1 LQNYNFCF
9 IRISTLSQSPYVQY
23 SFISK
28 NRPTTARF
36 ATGRA
41 KLALTLPI
49 RVPLNSAVGRKN
61 VRGKR
66 KNKVMGEEITATIDK
81 FVNAGGLAGAATLI
95 WQDGKVIQV
104 AGVGWRHIAL
114 KLPIERNTLFRIA
127 SMTKPITSTLALMLF
142 DEGRFAL
149 SDPITRWAPEFSQMR
164 VLRSSTATL
173 DQTDPA
179 ERLITFEDL
188 LTHRSGLTYG
198 DWHSGPI
205 AKAFKE
211 ALGGTI
217 DSEVLPDDWIARLA
231 ALPLIDQPGAAFH
244 YGHSTDL
251 LGLIIAR
258 MENAP
263 LGDVFKRRIF
273 DPLGMNDT
281 GFTVPFEKKQ
291 RQAEAYGFDDA
302 GQLCERLT
310 GPGDSFLPERPEGMA
325 YVSAGQG
332 LWSTLDDY
340 LTFARMFLN
349 SGTVND
355 VQLLQPETFKRMVT
369 NCLNVNQLTN
379 ARSLLN
385 AGHGY
390 GLGVA
395 VVLDPLKAGPQ
406 PCGGGMG
413 AVGWPGA
420 FGGWWRAD
428 PSNNSVLIF
437 LAHNMLELEQL
448 LDGIGL
454 GVFEAIEQFQAQASS
469 LLQREQ
475 AA

>member
-1 LQNYNFCF
+1 
-9 IRISTLSQSPYVQY
+9 
-23 SFISK
+23 
-28 NRPTTARF
+28 
-36 ATGRA
+36 
-41 KLALTLPI
+41 
-49 RVPLNSAVGRKN
+49 
-61 VRGKR
+61 
-66 KNKVMGEEITATIDK
+66 MGEELITATISKIVD
-81 FVNAGGLAGAATLI
+81 AGSLAGAAMLV
-95 WQDGKVIQV
+95 WHDEKVIQT
-104 AGVGWRHIAL
+104 AEVGWRDIES

-127 SMTKPITSTLALMLF
+127 SMTKPITSMLALMLF

-164 VLRSSTATL
+164 VLRSSTGAL
-173 DQTDPA
+173 NQTDPA

-198 DWHSGPI
+198 GWHSGPI

-211 ALGGTI
+211 ALGGDI
-217 DSEVLPDDWIARLA
+217 DTEVLPDDWIARLA

-251 LGLIIAR
+251 LGLLIAR
-258 MENAP
+258 IENAP
-263 LGDVFKRRIF
+263 LGDVLKRRIF

-281 GFTVPFEKKQ
+281 GFTVPFEKQQ
-291 RQAEAYGFDDA
+291 RRAAAYGFDDA
-302 GQLCERLT
+302 GQLCKRLS
-310 GPGDSFLPERPEGMA
+310 GPGNSFLPERPEGMA
-325 YVSAGQG
+325 YVSGGQG
-332 LWSTLDDY
+332 LWSTVDDY

-349 SGTVND
+349 GGTVND
-355 VQLLQPETFKRMVT
+355 FRLLQPETFTRMVT
-369 NCLNVNQLTN
+369 NCLSESQLVK
-379 ARSLLN
+379 ARSMLK

-395 VVLDPLKAGPQ
+395 IVIDPLKAGPQ

-428 PSNNSVLIF
+428 PSNDSVLLF

-448 LDGIGL
+448 FDGIGF
-454 GVFEAIEQFQAQASS
+454 GVFDVISQFQAQAAS
-469 LLQREQ
+469 LLR
-475 AA
+475 

>member
-1 LQNYNFCF
+1 
-9 IRISTLSQSPYVQY
+9 
-23 SFISK
+23 
-28 NRPTTARF
+28 
-36 ATGRA
+36 
-41 KLALTLPI
+41 
-49 RVPLNSAVGRKN
+49 
-61 VRGKR
+61 
-66 KNKVMGEEITATIDK
+66 MMEEPITATISK
-81 FVNAGGLAGAATLI
+81 IVNAGGLAGAATLV
-95 WQDGKVIQV
+95 WQNNREIQS
-104 AGVGWRHIAL
+104 AWVGWRDVES
-114 KLPIERNTLFRIA
+114 KLPVERDTLFRIA

-149 SDPITRWAPEFSQMR
+149 NDPITRWAPEFSQMR
-164 VLRSSTATL
+164 VLRSSTGAL
-173 DQTDPA
+173 DQTVPA

-198 DWHSGPI
+198 DWHSDAI
-205 AKAFKE
+205 AKAHKE

-231 ALPLIDQPGAAFH
+231 ALPLIDQPGAGFH

-251 LGLIIAR
+251 LGLLIAR
-258 MENAP
+258 MENMP
-263 LGDVFKRRIF
+263 LGDVLKRRIF

-281 GFTVPFEKKQ
+281 GFTVPLEK
-291 RQAEAYGFDDA
+291 RGRRAAAYGFDDA
-302 GQLCERLT
+302 GQLCKRLT

-325 YVSAGQG
+325 YVSGGQG
-332 LWSTLDDY
+332 LWATADDY

-349 SGTVND
+349 AGTVND
-355 VQLLQPETFKRMVT
+355 VRLLQPETFTRMVT
-369 NCLNVNQLTN
+369 NCLSEDQLIN
-379 ARSLLN
+379 ARSMLN
-385 AGHGY
+385 AGHGF

-437 LAHNMLELEQL
+437 LTHNMLELEQL
-448 LDGIGL
+448 FDGIGL
-454 GVFEAIEQFQAQASS
+454 GAFDAMTQFQAQAAS
-469 LLQREQ
+469 LLR
-475 AA
+475 